1 MCWWLRAMCLGHWR
15 PFRKSLAIREALVG
29 RDPANAEWQRDLA
42 VNQNKIGDVLV
53 TQGDG
58 PGAFAAYDR
67 SLKIAE
73 ALAARDPANTEWQ
86 RDLIVSYVKL
96 SEVSGDKTYVQRALE
111 IAEDMQQRGVL
122 APRDAW
128 LIDELKR
135 RAAG

>member
-1 MCWWLRAMCLGHWR
+1 MGYRKNLVIAEALAVRDPDNSEWQRGLSVSLEKIGNVLVAQGDVPGALAA
-15 PFRKSLAIREALVG
+15 FRKSLAIREALVG
-29 RDPANAEWQRDLA
+29 
-42 VNQNKIGDVLV
+42 
-53 TQGDG
+53 
-58 PGAFAAYDR
+58 
-67 SLKIAE
+67 
-73 ALAARDPANTEWQ
+73 RDPANTEWQ